1 MPLPVVLLYHS
12 VDDRNGRS
20 DTWNLSVSPGNF
32 ADQVE
37 VLVSERTVV
46 PLEELAR
53 CVRAGCVPRRY
64 AAITFDDGY
73 ANNFIIAKPV
83 LERYNAPATLFLMT
97 AAANS
102 SGFWWDRLERIIM
115 EADFLP
121 PVLCISLLDRTL
133 EITVEGSDRRQTF
146 VAIWSHLR
154 ELDADDR
161 DSAIASLASALAV
174 QPPADPALRPLTT
187 DEVQRLKHSIL
198 SIGAHTHSHPS
209 LPRLGPTEL
218 MREIADSKAIC
229 ESLLDRQV
237 TAFAY
242 PFGDYDDRVRAAV
255 AEAGLTVACA
265 TGHRSVQADDDC
277 LALPRIGV
285 GNWPSDQFIRYVSE
299 LSCRSS

>member
-1 MPLPVVLLYHS
+1 MPLPVILMYHS

-20 DTWNLSVSPGNF
+20 DTWNLSVSPDNF
-32 ADQVE
+32 AGQVE
-37 VLVSERTVV
+37 ALVSERTVV

-53 CVRAGCVPRRY
+53 CVRAGRVPPRY

-73 ANNFIIAKPV
+73 ANNLTIAKPV

-102 SGFWWDRLERIIM
+102 SGFWWDRLERIVM

-121 PVLCISLLDRTL
+121 PMLSISLPDRAL
-133 EITVEGSDRRQTF
+133 EITVETVDRRQIF
-146 VAIWSHLR
+146 IAIWSRLH

-161 DSAIASLASALAV
+161 DSAIAYLAGVLAV
-174 QPPADPALRPLTT
+174 QPADPALRPLTT
-187 DEVQRLKHSIL
+187 DEVQQLKHSTFSL
-198 SIGAHTHSHPS
+198 GAHTHSHPS

-229 ESLLDRQV
+229 ESLLERQI
-237 TAFAY
+237 TTFAY

-255 AEAGLTVACA
+255 AETGLTVACTIA
-265 TGHRSVQADDDC
+265 HRSVQSDDDC

-285 GNWPSDQFIRYVSE
+285 RNWTSDQFIRALPRGDDS
-299 LSCRSS
+299 

>member
-1 MPLPVVLLYHS
+1 MYHS
-12 VDDRNGRS
+12 VDNRNGRS
-20 DTWNLSVSPGNF
+20 DTWNLAVSPDNF
-32 ADQVE
+32 AGQVE
-37 VLVSERTVV
+37 ALVSERTVV

-53 CVRAGCVPRRY
+53 SVRAGCVPQRY

-73 ANNFIIAKPV
+73 ANNLIIANPI

-97 AAANS
+97 AAADS
-102 SGFWWDRLERIIM
+102 SGFWWDHLEHIIM
-115 EADFLP
+115 EAEFVP
-121 PVLCISLLDRTL
+121 PMLSISLLDRTL
-133 EITVEGSDRRQTF
+133 EITAESGDRRQVF
-146 VAIWSHLR
+146 VAIWSRLC

-161 DSAIASLASALAV
+161 DSAIAYLADALAA
-174 QPPADPALRPLTT
+174 PPPDPALRPLTT
-187 DEVQRLKHSIL
+187 DEVQRLKHGIF

-218 MREIADSKAIC
+218 MREIAGSKAMC
-229 ESLLDRQV
+229 ECLLDRQV
-237 TAFAY
+237 SAFAY
-242 PFGDYDDRVRAAV
+242 PFGDYDEKVRAAV

-299 LSCRSS
+299 LSCGSS